1 MSRIAV
7 STSALRTGYRF
18 QGTGNYISH
27 LVDGLKGLND
37 GNKYYPYAQG
47 EKYPAVD
54 IVHLPYFSPFM
65 VTLPYIKPAKKLV
78 VTIHDLTP
86 IVYDNF
92 FSAGVQGKYNW
103 YLQKFL
109 LKHNIDHVLADS
121 ASSKDEAL
129 NHLNLG
135 DDQVSVVYLAAD
147 KKYIKLQDKLTVLT
161 KMQKKYY
168 LPEKFVLYVGD
179 VLWSK
184 NLPSLIEAVKEINVT
199 LVLVGKQFVDE
210 AIDLTHSWNSDLA
223 KVRQVI
229 KGDRRYITLG
239 FVPDEDLVEL
249 YNVATLYC
257 QSSHSEGFGIPV
269 LEAMNCGCP
278 VVVSNSG
285 SLPEV
290 AGEAGLYVDPA
301 DVRSIADGIG
311 ELYFNQRKN
320 ELHRAKALEQAKKF
334 SWEKTVNQTV
344 AIYNKLL
351 DA

>member
-1 MSRIAV
+1 MSKIAI
-7 STSALRTGYRF
+7 STSALKTGYRF

-27 LVDGLKGLND
+27 LVDGLKELND
-37 GNKYYPYAQG
+37 GNKYYPYTQD
-47 EKYPAVD
+47 EKCPAVD
-54 IVHLPYFSPFM
+54 IVHIPYFSPFM
-65 VTLPYIKPAKKLV
+65 VTLPYIKPAKKLI
-78 VTIHDLTP
+78 VTVHDLTP
-86 IVYDNF
+86 VVYDNF
-92 FSAGVQGKYNW
+92 FSAGVRGKYNW

-121 ASSKDEAL
+121 SSSKDEVL
-129 NHLNLG
+129 SHLNLEN
-135 DDQVSVVYLAAD
+135 DKVSVVYLAAD
-147 KKYIKLQDKLTVLT
+147 RRYTKLQDKPKVLAN
-161 KMQKKYY
+161 MQKKYN

-210 AIDLTHSWNSDLA
+210 AIDLAHPWNIDLA

-257 QSSHSEGFGIPV
+257 QPSHSEGFGIPV
-269 LEAMNCGCP
+269 LEAMSCGCP
-278 VVVSNSG
+278 VVVSDAG

-290 AGEAGLYVDPA
+290 AGEAGVYVDPA

-311 ELYFNQRKN
+311 ELYFNQKKN
-320 ELHRAKALEQAKKF
+320 EIHRVKALEQAQKF

-344 AIYNKLL
+344 AIYNKLI